1 MKKLFSVLLAVLILL
16 GTLPFSAAAYE
27 RNLEQEELIELAC
40 EVFPEYEEYLN
51 NPPELNPARSI
62 SDIGEVVSSK
72 TRRISDTESMTA
84 TLYSTGYVVV
94 GYVYDYF
101 KVEVSDSG
109 SQVGSDFFGSASF
122 EVTTNGKGQ
131 GVFNLNNVGFVI
143 HQNATG
149 YFTSYG
155 TPTYYLVTP
164 GSISNSS
171 TDIVYNLTFHYGSVN
186 LYTRFSL
193 GFHVNTGDVVVEIN

>member
-1 MKKLFSVLLAVLILL
+1 MKKLFSVFLSVFILL

-27 RNLEQEELIELAC
+27 GNLEQEELLELAC

-51 NPPELNPARSI
+51 NPPASSLARSNTG
-62 SDIGEVVSSK
+62 IGEVVSSK
-72 TRRISDTESMTA
+72 TRSISDTESMTA

-94 GYVYDYF
+94 GYVSDYF
-101 KVEVSDSG
+101 KVAVSDSG

-122 EVTTNGKGQ
+122 TVTTNGKGQ
-131 GVFNLNNVGFVI
+131 GKFNLNNVGFVI

-164 GSISNSS
+164 GTISNST
-171 TDIVYNLTFHYGSVN
+171 TDIVYPLTFRDGSAN

-193 GFHVNTGDVVVEIN
+193 GFHVVTGDVVVEIN